1 MKLSEIKIQNFRKLK
16 DVKIIL
22 GEATFLIGANNA
34 GKSSTLVT
42 FVIGLISVPY
52 NAAIIAHERMSAFA
66 ISASWRLLA
75 SWR

>member
-1 MKLSEIKIQNFRKLK
+1 MKLSEIKIQKFRKLK

-22 GEATFLIGANNA
+22 GDATFLIGANNA

-42 FVIGLISVPY
+42 FVIGLSVPY
-52 NAAIIAHERMSAFA
+52 HAAIIAHERMSAFA
-66 ISASWRLLA
+66 IPASWRLFA